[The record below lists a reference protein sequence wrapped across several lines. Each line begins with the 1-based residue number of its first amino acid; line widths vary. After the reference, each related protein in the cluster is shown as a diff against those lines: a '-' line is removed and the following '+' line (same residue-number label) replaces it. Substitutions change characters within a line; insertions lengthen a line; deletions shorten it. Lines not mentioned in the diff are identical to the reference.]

1 LALQGIWGGL
11 VEDLCVS
18 GDGCLH
24 DIGLFS
30 RLLCF
35 DNALKGILQ
44 GNLLGMQDLHM
55 GNDLGSMLQG
65 RNVSSFFV
73 VLKDSS
79 LAGFGFGTAGGRAS
93 GSQATQYGDCSS
105 KYNTSAGT

>member
-73 VLKDSS
+73 VLKGSS
-79 LAGFGFGTAGGRAS
+79 LAGFSFGTAGGSAS
-93 GSQATQYGDCSS
+93 RSQATQYG
-105 KYNTSAGT
+105 